1 MSLDPRLAL
10 QNGDRA
16 DARLEG
22 LVAAERFIEAGAYR
36 VAAPIAPLRRA
47 PAADAEQLSQALHG
61 EAVGVLE
68 WLGDFAFVQT
78 RRDRYVGYAPRD
90 ALAPSGAAPT
100 HRVVSLR
107 TYGFSDPSIK
117 SVPIGLYS
125 LNALVIAGE
134 ADGKLV
140 DCGASGWIPARHLAP
155 IGAFMADPAA
165 VAEQFLG
172 APYQWGG
179 CESLG
184 LDCSGLVQQ
193 ALRACGRAC
202 PRDSDQQAA
211 MGRALADRADL
222 ARGDLVFWKGHV
234 GLMLDGERLIHANAH
249 HMAVAIEPLDGAV
262 ERIKAAGGGPPTA
275 LRRLSLF

>member
-1 MSLDPRLAL
+1 MSFDARLTLKLD
-10 QNGDRA
+10 DRA

-22 LVAAERFIEAGAYR
+22 LVAADTYGETGAFR
-36 VAAPIAPLRRA
+36 VVAPAAAVRRA
-47 PAADAEQLSQALHG
+47 PDPTAEQLSQILHG
-61 EAVGVLE
+61 EDVDVLD
-68 WLGDFAFVQT
+68 WTSDFAFTQA
-78 RRDRYVGYAPRD
+78 RRDGYVGYVHRH
-90 ALAPSGAAPT
+90 ALAPRGTAPT
-100 HRVVSLR
+100 HRVSVLR
-107 TYGFSDPSIK
+107 TYGYSGPSIK
-117 SVPIGLYS
+117 TAPVGLYS

-134 ADGKLV
+134 PEGKLV

-155 IGAFMADPAA
+155 IGAFMTDPAA

-211 MGRALADRADL
+211 MGRPIADRADL

-249 HMAVAIEPLDGAV
+249 HMAVAIEPLDGAI

>member
-1 MSLDPRLAL
+1 MSFDARLTLKLD
-10 QNGDRA
+10 DRA

-22 LVAAERFIEAGAYR
+22 LIAAGAFGETGAFR
-36 VAAPIAPLRRA
+36 VVA
-47 PAADAEQLSQALHG
+47 PAAAIRHAPDPAAEQLSQILHG
-61 EAVGVLE
+61 EDVDVLDWE
-68 WLGDFAFVQT
+68 GDFSFAQA
-78 RRDRYVGYAPRD
+78 RRDGYVGYVHRH
-90 ALAPSGAAPT
+90 ALAPRGAAPT
-100 HRVVSLR
+100 HRVSVLR
-107 TYGFSDPSIK
+107 TYGFSGPSIK
-117 SVPIGLYS
+117 TAPAGLYS
-125 LNALVIAGE
+125 LNALVVAGE
-134 ADGKLV
+134 PEGKLV

-155 IGAFMADPAA
+155 IGAFTADLAA

-211 MGRALADRADL
+211 MGRPIADRADL

-234 GLMLDGERLIHANAH
+234 GLMLDADRLIHANAH
-249 HMAVAIEPLDGAV
+249 HMAVAIELLDGAI